1 MLFGKEPILSAI
13 MSSAMVLFMSS
24 AMAHM
29 SFEAQL
35 RRGRRHWDKAVTG
48 VFTAKFSKLAFR
60 RTPLWFFAH
69 NPHHHHTQVPNTF
82 PARRWL
88 TDGRERCNVHANSQR
103 VGRKRARSRGTL
115 RSLKVELRS
124 SLGGAFA
131 PGGTKVR
138 RTRARGA
145 HGLAT
150 LSSHNP

>member
-29 SFEAQL
+29 SL
-35 RRGRRHWDKAVTG
+35 RRNCGEVDAIGKAVTG
-48 VFTAKFSKLAFR
+48 VFTAKFSKLVFPLSFVGR
-60 RTPLWFFAH
+60 RFGCFLTT
-69 NPHHHHTQVPNTF
+69 HTTTTHMSQHTF

-124 SLGGAFA
+124 SLGGASA

-138 RTRARGA
+138 RTR
-145 HGLAT
+145 GLAAQFT
-150 LSSHNP
+150 